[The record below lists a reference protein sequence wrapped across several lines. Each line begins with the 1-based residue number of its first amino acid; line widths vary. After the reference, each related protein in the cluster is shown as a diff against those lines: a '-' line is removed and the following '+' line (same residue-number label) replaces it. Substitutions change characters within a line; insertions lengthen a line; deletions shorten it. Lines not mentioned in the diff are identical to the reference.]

1 MKRIEYEKIHDVIF
15 FFFFFFS
22 QRISLVQNFLILYS
36 TPSREH
42 PPRSG
47 VTSAYT
53 GVNSTCLPG
62 KARKEQQEE
71 EKEYLWIFCGTQSN
85 VADYVQTGKRSAE
98 DNREINRSHR
108 LIVG

>member
-36 TPSREH
+36 IPSREH

-62 KARKEQQEE
+62 KARKEQQER
-71 EKEYLWIFCGTQSN
+71 KR
-85 VADYVQTGKRSAE
+85 KRSMDLLWNPKQRRGLRA
-98 DNREINRSHR
+98 DWKTKR
-108 LIVG
+108 GG

>member
-42 PPRSG
+42 PPRLG

-71 EKEYLWIFCGTQSN
+71 EKEIYGSSVEPKATSRITCRLENEARRIT
-85 VADYVQTGKRSAE
+85 A
-98 DNREINRSHR
+98 R
-108 LIVG
+108 LIDPIV